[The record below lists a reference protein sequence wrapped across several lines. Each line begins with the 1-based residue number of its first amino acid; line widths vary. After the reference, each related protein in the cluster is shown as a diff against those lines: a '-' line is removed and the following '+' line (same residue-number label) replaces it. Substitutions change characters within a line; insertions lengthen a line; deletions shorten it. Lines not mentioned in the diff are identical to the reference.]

1 MIMRDKQLEQRIK
14 ELEEFYE
21 CPINSCDRKDF
32 TKRGLFLHLRARHS
46 DYYYRVCWNK
56 DINYVLESLKL
67 LSSTAH
73 QSH

>member
-1 MIMRDKQLEQRIK
+1 MIRMKDKQLQQRIK

-32 TKRGLFLHLRARHS
+32 TKRGLFAHLRARHS

-56 DINYVLESLKL
+56 DIDYVLESLKIV
-67 LSSTAH
+67 SPNH
-73 QSH
+73 SH